1 MKLAI
6 NLNRAIRTCISNQLV
21 RVFFCAF
28 PITPWSDSGS
38 PGAVLRWST
47 VSPELTAFLVVSSGE
62 RFFAGAG
69 GYLIVVPS
77 GGRPFPGDG
86 DVFSQQKNQ
95 LMSRFFCCESELRRN
110 DATSRMAAHLVLRIP
125 QRLYDRNTHLLDIQQ
140 WPNQIE
146 DLQVIE
152 TADSLLFMFIND
164 CLCFFEPLRY

>member
-1 MKLAI
+1 M
-6 NLNRAIRTCISNQLV
+6 
-21 RVFFCAF
+21 
-28 PITPWSDSGS
+28 
-38 PGAVLRWST
+38 
-47 VSPELTAFLVVSSGE
+47 TAFLVVSSGE

-69 GYLIVVPS
+69 GYLIVVSS

-95 LMSRFFCCESELRRN
+95 LMCRFFCCESELRRN
-110 DATSRMAAHLVLRIP
+110 DARSRMAAHLVLRIP